1 MVLCLHSMASARWII
16 TDNTHECR
24 ITHARKCD
32 SLIQKSKSQIVMV
45 HSTERIQTRFRILH
59 PGTVAISSMVPRW
72 SAKKIVSNKI
82 PMGKTIC
89 AIFKIKKAT
98 TKPRTVRIAANNNA
112 AANVVQRMSV
122 IENFIFADSIKS
134 ILITAV

>member
-1 MVLCLHSMASARWII
+1 
-16 TDNTHECR
+16 
-24 ITHARKCD
+24 
-32 SLIQKSKSQIVMV
+32 
-45 HSTERIQTRFRILH
+45 
-59 PGTVAISSMVPRW
+59 
-72 SAKKIVSNKI
+72 
-82 PMGKTIC
+82 MGKTIC

-134 ILITAV
+134 IFITAGVQFQIAHIKSLHIR